1 MRLVVERLGW
11 GKIVEKKMGD
21 GVVCRETWLGGK
33 RRKIRLRMGLVVER
47 LGWGEREEQYMVKRA
62 SRMGRGD

>member
-11 GKIVEKKMGD
+11 GKIVEKRMGD

-33 RRKIRLRMGLVVER
+33 RRTIYGKESEQNGKGGLRKKER
-47 LGWGEREEQYMVKRA
+47 YRMKRTA
-62 SRMGRGD
+62 LE